1 MKLLE
6 LWQSL
11 LNIVKRENPITSK
24 FMLWYIIAVVVTIV
38 IIVASKVLPMI
49 QETIQLNEEI
59 QQGKYYIEGQNP
71 IFNPNIED
79 FILQNDGT
87 FQMKKLYPA
96 REPQDKWEAD
106 ELNKYW
112 DNIDQKTLKELRQE
126 NRKMLKQQLQN
137 LP

>member
-11 LNIVKRENPITSK
+11 RNIVKRENPITLK
-24 FMLWYIIAVVVTIV
+24 FILWYTIAIVITTI

-49 QETIQLNEEI
+49 QETIELNKEI

-79 FILQNDGT
+79 FILQNDGI
-87 FQMKKLYPA
+87 FQMKKLYPL
-96 REPQDKWEAD
+96 RKPKNKWDTD

-112 DNIDQKTLKELRQE
+112 DHTDQKTLKELRQE
-126 NRKMLKQQLQN
+126 NRERLKQQLQN